1 MPCKISTL
9 MLMTLLFVTLLAG
22 CGAKEPHVLV
32 ATPPAVLLHECAA
45 PPMPAALMH
54 PASVR
59 EYATAAT
66 RWALDMEEALSACN
80 ADKKAIRE
88 WCEDME
94 RDNIGNTLSGNGKR
108 GIHGRD

>member
-9 MLMTLLFVTLLAG
+9 MLMMLLFANLLAG
-22 CGAKEPHVLV
+22 CGAKEPQVLV

-54 PASVR
+54 PKSVR

-66 RWALDMEEALSACN
+66 RWALDMEEALAACN
-80 ADKKAIRE
+80 ADKQAIRE
-88 WCEDME
+88 WCEAME
-94 RDNIGNTLSGNGKR
+94 HDNNASNSQWRTRGGQRD
-108 GIHGRD
+108 